1 MLFYTIN
8 NLLILLWAAIFCFHK
23 PSKKKNL
30 IFVVITFAQ
39 LIIISIFRHKIGYDY
54 VMYANG
60 YYFMYADGFQ
70 TLSYKDWEIGF
81 VFLTKL
87 LGAIFPNY
95 IFYMGFFSVIT
106 LIPAAIFIYKNSE
119 MPWVSTILYVNTF
132 LFFMT
137 MNFIRQCVALS
148 LVMLAWHFM
157 KRNKFIP
164 FIIIILIASLFHQTV
179 LIMIPLYFIVKMKV
193 GLKEL
198 IAYGYLLLWFYISST
213 GFINMLTTF
222 FHEEYSGSVFI
233 TEGLS
238 LVYAILP
245 SVITVIAFLLVKAS
259 SINLTKENKY
269 LINFALITA
278 LLSITSLR
286 HSILE
291 RLSYYSLIFMI
302 LLVPIIY
309 KSVRQNGFT
318 LNITESKCIA
328 VTTEK
333 QKKIVSAL
341 ILTGILA
348 LSYFNFYYGLS
359 ENAHGVMPYNTW
371 LPI

>member
-8 NLLILLWAAIFCFHK
+8 NLLILFWAAIFCFYK
-23 PSKKKNL
+23 PTKKKNL
-30 IFVVITFAQ
+30 IFIIITFTQ
-39 LIIISIFRHKIGYDY
+39 LLIISIFRYKIGFDY
-54 VMYANG
+54 NMYASG
-60 YYFMYADGFQ
+60 FYFMRSDGFE
-70 TLSYKDWEIGF
+70 TLTYNDWEIGF

-87 LGAIFPNY
+87 LGLICPNY
-95 IFYMGFFSVIT
+95 IFYMGFFSVAA

-119 MPWVSTILYVNTF
+119 MPWVSTVLYVNTF

-137 MNFIRQCVALS
+137 MNFVRQAVAMS
-148 LVMLAWHFM
+148 FVMLAWHFM
-157 KRNKFIP
+157 KKNKFIP
-164 FIIIILIASLFHQTV
+164 FTIIILIASLFHQTV

-193 GLKEL
+193 SLKEL
-198 IAYGYLLLWFYISST
+198 IVYAYLLLWFYISST
-213 GFINMLTTF
+213 GFINILTTF

-238 LVYAILP
+238 FVYMLLP
-245 SVITVIAFLLVKAS
+245 IVITVIAFFLSKGA

-269 LINFALITA
+269 LINFALVTA
-278 LLSITSLR
+278 IFSITSLR

-291 RLSYYSLIFMI
+291 RLSYYSLIFII

-309 KSVRQNGFT
+309 QSVKQNGFT
-318 LNITESKCIA
+318 FNISESKCIA

-333 QKKIVSAL
+333 QKKVASVL
-341 ILTGILA
+341 ILIAILA

-359 ENAHGVMPYNTW
+359 ENAHGMMPYNTW
-371 LPI
+371 MSI

>member
-23 PSKKKNL
+23 PSKNKNR
-30 IFVVITFAQ
+30 IFIIIAFAQ
-39 LIIISIFRHKIGYDY
+39 LLAISVFRYKIGFDY
-54 VMYANG
+54 NMYASG
-60 YYFMYADGFQ
+60 FYFMRADSFEV
-70 TLSYKDWEIGF
+70 LSYKDWEIGF

-87 LGAIFPNY
+87 FGLIFPNY
-95 IFYMGFFSVIT
+95 IFYMGFFSIIT
-106 LIPAAIFIYKNSE
+106 LVPAAIFIYKNSE
-119 MPWVSTILYVNTF
+119 MPWVSTILYVNAF

-137 MNFIRQCVALS
+137 MNFVRQAVAIS

-157 KRNKFIP
+157 KKNKFII
-164 FIIIILIASLFHQTV
+164 FIIIIIIASLFHQTV
-179 LIMIPLYFIVKMKV
+179 LMMIPLYFIVKIKI

-198 IAYGYLLLWFYISST
+198 IFYGYLLLWFYISST
-213 GFINMLTTF
+213 GFINILSTF
-222 FHEEYSGSVFI
+222 FHEEYSGSVFV

-238 LVYAILP
+238 FVYIILP
-245 SVITVIAFLLVKAS
+245 FAIAAVAFFLSKTS

-269 LINFALITA
+269 LVNFSIITLIF
-278 LLSITSLR
+278 SITSLR
-286 HSILE
+286 HSIIE
-291 RLSYYSLIFMI
+291 RFSYYSLIFII

-318 LNITESKCIA
+318 LTISESKCIA
-328 VTTEK
+328 LTTEK
-333 QKKIVSAL
+333 QKKVVSVM
-341 ILTGILA
+341 ILLAILA

-359 ENAHGVMPYNTW
+359 ENAHGVIPYDTW